1 MAKSLI
7 QKKRLG
13 LVDHLEIVLPQYP
26 PLHQHPCDKLDVVLV
41 MVQEQ
46 AGCVV
51 VLGNGGTRVPLS
63 YLLGFYR
70 RSRSPAIAQ
79 ILAFASRWTVRW
91 SQLPNAHL
99 FCSSS

>member
-1 MAKSLI
+1 LAPSARVAPALRGEARVR
-7 QKKRLG
+7 RLVSA
-13 LVDHLEIVLPQYP
+13 LEDHLEIVLPRYP

-70 RSRSPAIAQ
+70 CSRSPAVVQ
-79 ILAFASRWTVRW
+79 T
-91 SQLPNAHL
+91 LPY
-99 FCSSS
+99 